1 MELNM
6 FKSKKSYL
14 FRFDL
19 DMFRVFCSSCNI
31 QKTASKT
38 SVSRR
43 KRLNNPDEQLDE
55 MLCEWMTFL
64 KFL

>member
-6 FKSKKSYL
+6 FKSKNHTY
-14 FRFDL
+14 FDL
-19 DMFRVFCSSCNI
+19 IWTCLESSVLLVI
-31 QKTASKT
+31 FKKTASKT

-64 KFL
+64 

>member
-6 FKSKKSYL
+6 FKSKNHTY
-14 FRFDL
+14 FDL
-19 DMFRVFCSSCNI
+19 IWTCLESSVLLVI
-31 QKTASKT
+31 LKKTASKT

-64 KFL
+64 

>member
-6 FKSKKSYL
+6 FKSKNHTY
-14 FRFDL
+14 FDSIWTCL
-19 DMFRVFCSSCNI
+19 ESSVLLVI
-31 QKTASKT
+31 LKKTASKT

-55 MLCEWMTFL
+55 MLCEWVTFL
-64 KFL
+64 